1 MERLLNHIERIG
13 NKLPHPFI
21 LFLFLALLV
30 VLLSACLSLLG
41 VSATNP
47 KTEQLIQV
55 NSLLSTAGI
64 RFMLESMVDNYM
76 RFPPLGMIIVS
87 LLGIGLADRV
97 GLLSALIRRS
107 VTKAPKSIVTFVVF
121 VVAISGSIASDAVFI
136 ILPPLVAMIYHSLGR
151 HPIAGAAAAYA
162 GASAG
167 YDASLFVTPTDAILS
182 GITTEAARFL
192 DPDAYVSPLDNY
204 FFTLS
209 SVLILATVGSLLID
223 KVIEPR
229 LNRTLKIDA
238 DVATPTA
245 LDTLTPLELKAM
257 RATGWVALAY
267 FTFWVLALLPT
278 ASPLR
283 NDDGGL
289 IPSTFSRAF
298 IPILFGFFVAI
309 GLTYGKL
316 VGNIKTLRDIPA
328 YMAEAIKA
336 LAPTLVLFFV
346 ISQFLAYFRWSNL
359 GQLIAING
367 SIFLEH
373 TGFQGYPLIVSFIL
387 LAASMNIF
395 MTSGSAQWSLMAP
408 IFVPMLMLLD
418 YDPAFV
424 LAMYRIGDSTTNIIS
439 PMSAYFAV
447 VLVFMQHYK
456 KDMGIG
462 SLMSIMLP
470 ISLSF
475 LCFWSLFLCL
485 WVVLGLPLGP
495 GVYMMAP

>member
-21 LFLFLALLV
+21 LFIILALFVIVISAGLSALGASATHPKTDAV
-30 VLLSACLSLLG
+30 VYVNNLLSA
-41 VSATNP
+41 
-47 KTEQLIQV
+47 
-55 NSLLSTAGI
+55 AGI
-64 RFMLESMVDNYM
+64 RFMLEEMVNNYM

-87 LLGIGLADRV
+87 LFGIGLADKV
-97 GLLSALIRRS
+97 GFLPVLIKTS
-107 VTKAPKSIVTFVVF
+107 VTKAPKSIVTFIVF
-121 VVAISGSIASDAVFI
+121 VVGISGSIASDAVFI

-167 YDASLFVTPTDAILS
+167 YDASLFITPTDAVLS
-182 GITTEAARFL
+182 GITTEAARL
-192 DPDAYVSPLDNY
+192 LNPDAYVSPLDNY

-209 SVLILATVGSLLID
+209 SVLILATVGTLLID
-223 KVIEPR
+223 KFIEPR
-229 LNRTLKIDA
+229 LNRTLKIDDSPMA
-238 DVATPTA
+238 QTTFTAVTPA
-245 LDTLTPLELKAM
+245 EIKAM
-257 RATGWVALAY
+257 KHTGLMALAY
-267 FTFWVLALLPT
+267 VALVILALLPSQ
-278 ASPLR
+278 SPLR

-298 IPILFGFFVAI
+298 IPILFGFFMTI
-309 GLTYGKL
+309 GISYGRRI
-316 VGNIKTLRDIPA
+316 GTIKQLRDIPA

-346 ISQFLAYFRWSNL
+346 IAQFLAYFRWSNL

-373 TGFQGYPLIVSFIL
+373 TGFQGYPLILSFIL
-387 LAASMNIF
+387 LSASMNIF

-418 YDPAFV
+418 YNPAFV

-447 VLVFMQHYK
+447 VLVFMQNYK

-462 SLMSIMLP
+462 SLLSIMLP

-475 LCFWSLFLCL
+475 LLIWSAFLCL
-485 WVVLGLPLGP
+485 WVLLGLPLGP
-495 GVYMMAP
+495 GVYMMTN